1 MESDNAQ
8 DTDSLLYSI
17 AYFLWPTVQSGHEK
31 PKMTLESTVP
41 YIRYILSYDIILS
54 CLGVGI
60 EYKKLL
66 IMSVLNHDFCYFSC
80 PKRH

>member
-1 MESDNAQ
+1 ME
-8 DTDSLLYSI
+8 I
-17 AYFLWPTVQSGHEK
+17 
-31 PKMTLESTVP
+31 P
-41 YIRYILSYDIILS
+41 YISKQPEIPPFLSLAKQGFYECCDLTKKIYLKYQISDDIILS

-66 IMSVLNHDFCYFSC
+66 IMSVLNHNFCYFSC